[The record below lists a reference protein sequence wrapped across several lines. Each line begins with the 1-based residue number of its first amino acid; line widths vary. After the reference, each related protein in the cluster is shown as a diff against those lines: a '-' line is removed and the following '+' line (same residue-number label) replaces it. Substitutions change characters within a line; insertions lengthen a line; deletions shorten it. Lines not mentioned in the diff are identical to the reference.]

1 MFNNLKSFYMYA
13 IFPFDPIFLY
23 TNLTIETNGVICLIV
38 LSSGQVIDDNFV
50 FNSIAIRTV

>member
-1 MFNNLKSFYMYA
+1 MYA

-23 TNLTIETNGVICLIV
+23 TNLTTETNDVICPIV

-50 FNSIAIRTV
+50 FNSIAIRTA

>member
-1 MFNNLKSFYMYA
+1 MYA